1 MNKAEFG
8 RVIQEEWKKETG
20 ESISLPKAKKLI
32 NVFVTALKKILLNG
46 NKIRF
51 RSFGR
56 FEFKKREGFKR
67 RTYVKGGKKVEGGFI
82 TEVDDHVVA
91 YFNPS
96 SKFNDHLTKRLKPLL
111 FEEAGE

>member
-8 RVIQEEWKKETG
+8 KVIQEEWKKEMG
-20 ESISLPKAKKLI
+20 DSISLPQAKRVI
-32 NVFVTALKKILLNG
+32 NVFITSLKRILLNG
-46 NKIRF
+46 NNIRF

-67 RTYVKGGKKVEGGFI
+67 RTFIKGGKKVEGGFI
-82 TEVDDHVVA
+82 TEVEDHVVA

-96 SKFNDHLTKRLKPLL
+96 NKFNERLTERLKPLL
-111 FEEAGE
+111 FEEAEE